1 MDTKYLFLVIIIVAI
16 CRLAFVSANNDK
28 LKKRYGDGELL
39 LVDKFQFIGGL
50 DLPQNV
56 MCKLTC
62 LRSRIIMQA
71 NGQEFNLQ
79 TDKLIDVSIMTNT
92 EIQKQYVS
100 SAGGAVAGAMLLG
113 PIGAILGGSASKRSI
128 KTNTKYLIFTYLAD
142 VQTKYILFDVTKK
155 TPQAKRLVKQFSYL
169 KNKDTVKIDL

>member
-1 MDTKYLFLVIIIVAI
+1 
-16 CRLAFVSANNDK
+16 
-28 LKKRYGDGELL
+28 
-39 LVDKFQFIGGL
+39 
-50 DLPQNV
+50 

-62 LRSRIIMQA
+62 LRSRIIIQA

>member
-16 CRLAFVSANNDK
+16 CRLAFVSANNAK

-39 LVDKFQFIGGL
+39 LADKFQFIGGL

-62 LRSRIIMQA
+62 LRYRIIMQA

-79 TDKLIDVSIMTNT
+79 TDKLIDVSIMTK
-92 EIQKQYVS
+92 IQKQYVS